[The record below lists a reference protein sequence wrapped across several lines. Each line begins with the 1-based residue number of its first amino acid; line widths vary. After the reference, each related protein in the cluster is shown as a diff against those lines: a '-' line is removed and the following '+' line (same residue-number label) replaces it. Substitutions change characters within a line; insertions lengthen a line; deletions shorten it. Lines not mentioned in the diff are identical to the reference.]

1 MQGLTGSVNA
11 VANIAGLIAGGL
23 VYDEIGAQVFLLSA
37 VGGGGSGYGLPHQ
50 LVLEPGDQRR
60 LEVGVL
66 VEHRQAVLR
75 AVVDLRRRVRMR

>member
-37 VGGGGSGYGLPHQ
+37 VGGGHPRATDYLTNSFLSQATSAGSRSAFLSNIGRPCS
-50 LVLEPGDQRR
+50 VPS
-60 LEVGVL
+60 
-66 VEHRQAVLR
+66 
-75 AVVDLRRRVRMR
+75 